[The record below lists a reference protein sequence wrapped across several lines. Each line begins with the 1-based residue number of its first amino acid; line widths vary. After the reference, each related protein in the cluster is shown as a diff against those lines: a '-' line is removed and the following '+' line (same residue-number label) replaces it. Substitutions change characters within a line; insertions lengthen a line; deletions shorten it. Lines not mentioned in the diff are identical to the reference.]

1 MISLHSAL
9 LKGYR
14 IKVTALNIATGKQ
27 ETQHTLSSESE
38 VSVEDSILFVGSNS
52 AAPLI
57 VWTDSS
63 FKILKF
69 NLIGTKHVASIN
81 INSEGREAT
90 RKITVHA
97 PRTTNSPPHFLVHY
111 QSLSSHWAEV
121 YHVDVASGAAKRAYS
136 LPEIG
141 SLGAFSSSTEGENVY
156 FIRYTESEISLLSST
171 ASDPIQSWSI
181 RPKNHGGL
189 ADPQGVTHAVSE
201 VVSKGSSS
209 YAVRS
214 ALKLSSGDWELV
226 RNGDP
231 VWLRSESLAGTVAA
245 AWIELP
251 QEESLAQELAEES
264 HRGILGA
271 YVHRVRRH
279 IKDIV
284 TYLPGLFEA
293 LPDRIMGV
301 FSGGKEAQQD
311 QELYQDGFGFRKIVI
326 VATEQGRLAALDTG
340 NRGKILWNIK
350 AMDLAAGQKWK
361 VLHIKVE
368 GSIVE
373 TRGLEGEFVRVR
385 VLTGEIL
392 QHQPGGVVAALKTS
406 AYVLDT
412 SGNEIFI
419 AINKDGSVAVPYGTK
434 FERQTML
441 TTQGDDNIAR
451 GWTFGNE
458 AQPLLAWEFVPASGE
473 KILSLTNRPA
483 QDAVASIGKALGDRN
498 VMYKYLN
505 PNLLLV
511 TTVEETASKAALYLI
526 DSTSGEILYTARHTG
541 VNTARPI
548 VSTMTENWFAYTLHL
563 TPSRESPTDALK
575 GHHLIISELF
585 ESPLPND
592 RGPLSSASNF
602 SAVHTTTSDLSS
614 ALSLPYVIS
623 QAYLLPGPI
632 SHLTT
637 TSTLQS
643 ITPRSLLAIL
653 PSLFGILSIPRHII
667 DPRRPVG
674 RDPTP
679 AEAEEGLF
687 RHYPNLDF
695 EPKWIITHERDVL
708 GLTDIITTP
717 SKLESTSLVFAY
729 GALDLFG
736 TRVAPIGA
744 FDMLGKGFSRG
755 QLVLTVVGLGIGTG
769 ALAPMVS
776 SFVFLYISFC
786 SDWIL
791 CSRAVACARM
801 VVQKVL
807 TVLADT

>member
-1 MISLHSAL
+1 M
-9 LKGYR
+9 
-14 IKVTALNIATGKQ
+14 
-27 ETQHTLSSESE
+27 
-38 VSVEDSILFVGSNS
+38 GS
-52 AAPLI
+52 
-57 VWTDSS
+57 
-63 FKILKF
+63 
-69 NLIGTKHVASIN
+69 H
-81 INSEGREAT
+81 
-90 RKITVHA
+90 
-97 PRTTNSPPHFLVHY
+97 
-111 QSLSSHWAEV
+111 
-121 YHVDVASGAAKRAYS
+121 
-136 LPEIG
+136 
-141 SLGAFSSSTEGENVY
+141 GAFSSSTEGEKVY
-156 FIRYTESEISLLSST
+156 FTRYTEYEISLMSST

-181 RPKNHGGL
+181 RPKSHGGL
-189 ADPQGVTHAVSE
+189 ADPQCVMHAVSE
-201 VVSKGSSS
+201 VASKGSSS
-209 YAVRS
+209 FAVRS
-214 ALKLSSGDWELV
+214 ALTLSSGDWELV
-226 RNGDP
+226 KNGDP

-245 AWIELP
+245 AWIELT

-264 HRGILGA
+264 HNGIIGA
-271 YVHRVRRH
+271 YVHRVSRH
-279 IKDIV
+279 TRDIV
-284 TYLPGLFEA
+284 TFLPGLLEA
-293 LPDRIMGV
+293 LPDRVMGL
-301 FSGGKEAQQD
+301 FAGGKEAQQD
-311 QELYQDGFGFRKIVI
+311 QALNQDSFGFKKIVI
-326 VATEQGRLAALDTG
+326 VATQQGRLAALDTG
-340 NRGKILWNIK
+340 IQGKVLWNIK
-350 AMDLAAGQKWK
+350 AVDLAAGQKWQ

-373 TRGLEGEFVRVR
+373 TRGLEGEFLRVR
-385 VLTGEIL
+385 VLNGDIV
-392 QHQPGGVVAALKTS
+392 QYQPGGVVASLKTS

-412 SGNEIFI
+412 SGNEVFI

-434 FERQTML
+434 FESGTML
-441 TTQGDDNIAR
+441 STQGNDNIAR
-451 GWTFGNE
+451 GWMFGNE
-458 AQPLLAWEFVPASGE
+458 AQPFLAWEFVPASSE

-483 QDAVASIGKALGDRN
+483 QDPVASIGKALGDRN

-505 PNLLLV
+505 SNLLLV
-511 TTVEETASKAALYLI
+511 TTIEEAASKAALYLV

-548 VSTMTENWFAYTLHL
+548 VSTMAENWFAYTLHL
-563 TPSRESPTDALK
+563 TPSTGNPTGALK
-575 GHHLIISELF
+575 GHHLMVSELF
-585 ESPLPND
+585 ESSLPND

-602 SAVHTTTSDLSS
+602 SNIHTTTSELSS
-614 ALSLPYVIS
+614 ALSPPHVIS

-653 PSLFGILSIPRHII
+653 PSLSGILSIPRNII

-695 EPKWIITHERDVL
+695 EPKWMITHQRDVL

-776 SFVFLYISFC
+776 LSVFL
-786 SDWIL
+786 
-791 CSRAVACARM
+791 VACAFSGLRDFHAVGVRCGR
-801 VVQKVL
+801 VVVDGSADCTRRYARSRL
-807 TVLADT
+807 TLYGRHENPNMRFET